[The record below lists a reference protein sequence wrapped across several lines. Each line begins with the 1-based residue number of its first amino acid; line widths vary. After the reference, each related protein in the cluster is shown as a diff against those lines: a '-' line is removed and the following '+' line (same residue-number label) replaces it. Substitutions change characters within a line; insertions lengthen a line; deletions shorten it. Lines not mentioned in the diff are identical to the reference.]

1 MTEKLKQKFNE
12 EIKNL
17 PKESQD
23 AINSSRW
30 EQITEEISKKYLL
43 TDNELNDFQLETALM
58 LLGLTEGDSYV
69 LNIENNVGVGKNEAE
84 EIAKIVAQKIF
95 NPIYYQ
101 LSKQAEDK
109 LINKKIGYE
118 QTVDFILSG
127 GDYSAFLERSYDSN
141 DDVVN
146 TEDNTINNNSKIED
160 IKNKFVI

>member
-58 LLGLTEGDSYV
+58 LLGLTEGDFDEFHRKFSKYKDGS
-69 LNIENNVGVGKNEAE
+69 EGSG
-84 EIAKIVAQKIF
+84 
-95 NPIYYQ
+95 
-101 LSKQAEDK
+101 LSDQM
-109 LINKKIGYE
+109 G
-118 QTVDFILSG
+118 
-127 GDYSAFLERSYDSN
+127 
-141 DDVVN
+141 
-146 TEDNTINNNSKIED
+146 
-160 IKNKFVI
+160 